1 MPDSEARRPARP
13 TPASTRRELER
24 LERDLDPATPTQAD
38 AHLERYRSFAWLMD
52 ESIKLPI
59 VPFRIGL
66 DAVIGLIP
74 GAGDLVLGTMGTY
87 ALFVAWR
94 LGAPGPVL
102 ARMLGN
108 LGIDTLVGAIPFVG
122 DLFDAGFKANTRNRR
137 VLEAWLAEPRRTTA
151 RSTWIFVVA
160 FALLLLMVGLS
171 LWLAWTIVS
180 LLLTWLRTGSFP
192 A

>member
-1 MPDSEARRPARP
+1 MSESEAPRRARS

-24 LERDLDPATPTQAD
+24 LERDLDPTTPTAAE
-38 AHLERYRSFAWLMD
+38 AHLERYRGFAWLMD
-52 ESIKLPI
+52 ESIKLPV

-66 DAVIGLIP
+66 DSIVGLIP
-74 GAGDLVLGTMGTY
+74 GAGDLLLGTMGTY

-108 LGIDTLVGAIPFVG
+108 LGIDTLVGSIPIIG
-122 DLFDAGFKANTRNRR
+122 DLFDAAFKANTRNRK
-137 VLEAWLAEPRRTTA
+137 VLEAWLAEPQRTTA
-151 RSTWIFVVA
+151 RSRWIFVVA
-160 FALLLLMVGLS
+160 FVLLLVMVGLS
-171 LWLAWTIVS
+171 LWLAWIIFS
-180 LLLTWLRTGSFP
+180 ALFTWLRTGR

>member
-1 MPDSEARRPARP
+1 MTDSDAPRPARQ

-24 LERDLDPATPTQAD
+24 LERDLDPTTPTQAE
-38 AHLERYRSFAWLMD
+38 AHLERYRNFAWLMD

-66 DAVIGLIP
+66 DSIVGLIP

-94 LGAPGPVL
+94 LGAPAPGRRPHPARRHRVRDAARVVSPRSDRAAAAHAGP
-102 ARMLGN
+102 
-108 LGIDTLVGAIPFVG
+108 PG
-122 DLFDAGFKANTRNRR
+122 DELPATR
-137 VLEAWLAEPRRTTA
+137 
-151 RSTWIFVVA
+151 
-160 FALLLLMVGLS
+160 
-171 LWLAWTIVS
+171 
-180 LLLTWLRTGSFP
+180 LTQ

>member
-1 MPDSEARRPARP
+1 MSDSNAPRPARP

-24 LERDLDPATPTQAD
+24 LERDLDPTTPTKAE
-38 AHLERYRSFAWLMD
+38 AHLARYRNFAWLMD
-52 ESIKLPI
+52 ESIKLPL

-66 DAVIGLIP
+66 DAIVGLIP
-74 GAGDLVLGTMGTY
+74 GAGDVVLGTMGTY

-108 LGIDTLVGAIPFVG
+108 LGIDTLFGAIPFVG
-122 DLFDAGFKANTRNRR
+122 DIFDAGFKANTRNRR
-137 VLEAWLAEPRRTTA
+137 VLEAWLTEPRRTTT
-151 RSTWIFVVA
+151 RSKWIFAVA
-160 FALLLLMVGLS
+160 FVALLLMVGLS
-171 LWLAWTIVS
+171 LWLAWTILS
-180 LLLTWLRTGSFP
+180 LLFTWLRTGSGP

>member
-13 TPASTRRELER
+13 TPASTRRELEK
-24 LERDLDPATPTQAD
+24 LERDLDPTTPTRME
-38 AHLERYRSFAWLMD
+38 AHLERYRRFAWLMD
-52 ESIKLPI
+52 ESIKLPV

-66 DAVIGLIP
+66 DSIVGLIP
-74 GAGDLVLGTMGTY
+74 GVGDLVLGTMGTY

-108 LGIDTLVGAIPFVG
+108 LGIDTLFGSIPLIG

-137 VLEAWLAEPRRTTA
+137 VLEAWLAEPRRTAA
-151 RSTWIFVVA
+151 RSRWIFVVA
-160 FALLLLMVGLS
+160 LVALVLLVGAS
-171 LWLAWTIVS
+171 LWLAWTILS
-180 LLLTWLRTGSFP
+180 LLLTWLRTGSGP